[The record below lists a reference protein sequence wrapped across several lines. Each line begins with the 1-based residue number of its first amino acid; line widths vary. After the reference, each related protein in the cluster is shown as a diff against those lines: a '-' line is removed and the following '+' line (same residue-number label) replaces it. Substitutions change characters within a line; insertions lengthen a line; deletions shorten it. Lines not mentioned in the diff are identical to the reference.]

1 MGNLAKELA
10 KCKHPNSRKT
20 KALAKKAKRMNNK
33 HRNQFGHAI
42 KSNILGE
49 KLSWFLPHVEDRTTP
64 LTPREFRQL
73 IETYL
78 QRFDE
83 EIEQIKLKQSI
94 SKNRA
99 NQHVSRLNVIKFT
112 LEREKDEFNG
122 GGLELLNLCDM
133 EKLKSLQ
140 QWDGN
145 AINVQHFKLDLIS
158 RHFLSKLEK
167 EQKKSDPT
175 LSSVQLTNDAQSA
188 NDVEQENVKEKKEE
202 AMLCD

>member
-1 MGNLAKELA
+1 
-10 KCKHPNSRKT
+10 
-20 KALAKKAKRMNNK
+20 MNNK

-122 GGLELLNLCDM
+122 GGMGEKAQNQINTFSSSTHFEYLQIPNKFFFLLRTPQFM
-133 EKLKSLQ
+133 
-140 QWDGN
+140 
-145 AINVQHFKLDLIS
+145 
-158 RHFLSKLEK
+158 RHGETEITSTMGRER
-167 EQKKSDPT
+167 D
-175 LSSVQLTNDAQSA
+175 
-188 NDVEQENVKEKKEE
+188 
-202 AMLCD
+202 